1 MVNLWQNRNVL
12 CVCFFHFCG
21 KTNGVLVVRLW
32 CTESSSRADGIY
44 INLPFCS
51 ILWFHDNRGTDCCL
65 YMRPAITLS
74 FINTTTTT
82 YTTSPM
88 SAYVVFEVLATSS
101 KSKFSQILNTVASSP
116 ETRELSCKTK
126 LQLSA
131 PATWKIKWESV
142 SDLSELIIEFTFFLI
157 GPV

>member
-1 MVNLWQNRNVL
+1 MLFIHEARHNI
-12 CVCFFHFCG
+12 
-21 KTNGVLVVRLW
+21 VV
-32 CTESSSRADGIY
+32 Y
-44 INLPFCS
+44 KHYYF
-51 ILWFHDNRGTDCCL
+51 
-65 YMRPAITLS
+65 
-74 FINTTTTT
+74 
-82 YTTSPM
+82 
-88 SAYVVFEVLATSS
+88 YVYYVANECIRSFEVLATSS
-101 KSKFSQILNTVASSP
+101 KSKFSRILNTVASSP